1 MTNKQLYNLVFE
13 NYIQAKRELIRE
25 GYLKTEESKN
35 IDFNE
40 IFSRTKGAMQEKKIE
55 KLQRENQMLKEKLSQ
70 KQIRK
75 ESIVSGQGGVG
86 SSGGAGTQGFGN
98 LMNRVG
104 ASVFKDKGSMAEL
117 AANELVNSKDSS
129 GSSFFDR
136 MMDIYPRTGKAGLI
150 SLFKIKMTSNL
161 KNGMSKDEA
170 KRKAMA
176 DMDDTL
182 VENRRRRR
190 Y

>member
-55 KLQRENQMLKEKLSQ
+55 KLQRENQMLREKLAK
-70 KQIRK
+70 KQLTK
-75 ESIVSGQGGVG
+75 ENLLGDTG
-86 SSGGAGTQGFGN
+86 SFETGGAGSESLWNALTKVFAKVGVKTAMIDVVIDKLKAIDSQENNKYSNIKNIITDSNDISKFEIKLKKYINLGN
-98 LMNRVG
+98 N
-104 ASVFKDKGSMAEL
+104 
-117 AANELVNSKDSS
+117 
-129 GSSFFDR
+129 
-136 MMDIYPRTGKAGLI
+136 
-150 SLFKIKMTSNL
+150 LFKSIR
-161 KNGMSKDEA
+161 MSLDEL
-170 KRKAMA
+170 RKQNSQN
-176 DMDDTL
+176 TL
-182 VENRRRRR
+182 AENRRRR